1 MNWFADAD
9 SRRFILRGYLPRLTI
24 INLAWEIAQ
33 LPLYTLWENPH
44 LEQIAFAVAHCTAG
58 DLLIASLALL
68 SALILVRAP
77 SRREWSEKQI
87 VAVMVSLAMAYTVFS
102 EQNNLALGNWTYAAA
117 MPLVPG
123 LEVGLA
129 PLLQWLLVPL
139 AAWRWANRRSPS
151 DQRKLTQM

>member
-1 MNWFADAD
+1 MNWVEDPE
-9 SRRFILRGYLPRLTI
+9 SWRFILRRYLPRLTVTS
-24 INLAWEIAQ
+24 LVWEIGQ
-33 LPLYTLWENPH
+33 LPSYTLWENPH
-44 LEQIAFAVAHCTAG
+44 REQIAYAVAHCTTG
-58 DLLIASLALL
+58 DVLIGALALVG
-68 SALILVRAP
+68 ALILVHAP
-77 SRREWSEKQI
+77 TRPDWSEKQI